1 MMIYKLNDYIEKF
14 PNNTFYNNAIID
26 SEIPSFI
33 IENDFQKRLTET
45 MKILYGNYRVNTVV
59 ENDIMIND
67 NTATSTICTYL
78 YIVNSYKYKKLYELM
93 KKEYNP
99 IQNYNMTESGTDTH
113 VADENRNNT
122 LNKGAIN
129 SNSVTGSQNS
139 NNEHLVSPYEKTD
152 YIGESKDTS
161 SSSARTDTY
170 REEARTDTNNEK
182 YTTNNTDTHSLT
194 REGNIGVTT
203 TQQMIEAERKISDF
217 SIYKVIAIDLMKEI
231 CYGVRG
237 IL

>member
-1 MMIYKLNDYIEKF
+1 MMTYKLNDYIEKF
-14 PNNTFYNNAIID
+14 PNNTFYNNTIVD
-26 SEIPSFI
+26 SEMPDFI
-33 IENDFQKRLTET
+33 ADNDFQKRLVEI
-45 MKILYGNYRVNTVV
+45 MKILYGNYPVNTVV
-59 ENDIMIND
+59 ENDIMTND
-67 NTATSTICTYL
+67 NIANSTICNYL
-78 YIVNSYKYKKLYELM
+78 DIVNSYKYKKLYELM

-152 YIGESKDTS
+152 YIGESRDIS
-161 SSSARTDTY
+161 SSSDRTDTY
-170 REEARTDTNNEK
+170 SEEARTDTNNEK

-203 TQQMIEAERKISDF
+203 TQQTKEQARTISD
-217 SIYKVIAIDLMKEI
+217 SYINKIITTDPTHEK
-231 CYGVRG
+231 R
-237 IL
+237 

>member
-1 MMIYKLNDYIEKF
+1 MMIYKLNDYVEKF
-14 PNNTFYNNAIID
+14 TNNTFYNNTIID

-59 ENDIMIND
+59 ENDMIIND

-152 YIGESKDTS
+152 YIGESRDIS
-161 SSSARTDTY
+161 SSSDRTDTY
-170 REEARTDTNNEK
+170 SEEARTDTNNEK

-203 TQQMIEAERKISDF
+203 TQQMIEQEIKLREQNLIDIVF
-217 SIYKVIAIDLMKEI
+217 RDIDRELSIDT
-231 CYGVRG
+231 YGEE
-237 IL
+237 

>member
-14 PNNTFYNNAIID
+14 PNNTFYNSTIID

-93 KKEYNP
+93 KKE
-99 IQNYNMTESGTDTH
+99 
-113 VADENRNNT
+113 
-122 LNKGAIN
+122 
-129 SNSVTGSQNS
+129 
-139 NNEHLVSPYEKTD
+139 
-152 YIGESKDTS
+152 
-161 SSSARTDTY
+161 
-170 REEARTDTNNEK
+170 
-182 YTTNNTDTHSLT
+182 
-194 REGNIGVTT
+194 
-203 TQQMIEAERKISDF
+203 
-217 SIYKVIAIDLMKEI
+217 
-231 CYGVRG
+231 
-237 IL
+237 